1 MDNDV
6 NLRTLVNDGG
16 SAVISDYGAH
26 LLRWAP
32 AGQPDVVWTPSTW
45 RIEPGK
51 PLGGGVPIC
60 FPWFGPGFA
69 HGRQLAITPS
79 HGFARVRRWTLDE
92 EGFTDDR
99 VRYVMDSECLTDGE
113 VPWLDDEPEARFR
126 ATYDVHAADTLTMS
140 LTVVNTGDVPMSYEA
155 ALHSYLHV
163 GDVSDAGLV
172 GLRGATY
179 LDATE
184 TGFPPRLQEPEAVTF
199 GERRWIACIIRI
211 RPCSCA
217 TPFWAAWCISSNPA
231 RRRPWYGT
239 RARKGTICVAPDRA
253 NGVVLWRW
261 RRRHAATAV

>member
-99 VRYVMDSECLTDGE
+99 VRYVMDSERLTDGE

-199 GERRWIACIIRI
+199 GER
-211 RPCSCA
+211 P
-217 TPFWAAWCISSNPA
+217 
-231 RRRPWYGT
+231 
-239 RARKGTICVAPDRA
+239 VDR
-253 NGVVLWRW
+253 V
-261 RRRHAATAV
+261 

>member
-99 VRYVMDSECLTDGE
+99 VRYVMDSERLTDGE
-113 VPWLDDEPEARFR
+113 VPWLDDEPEVRFR

-172 GLRGATY
+172 GLRGGGRRIWT
-179 LDATE
+179 
-184 TGFPPRLQEPEAVTF
+184 PPRPVS
-199 GERRWIACIIRI
+199 RRDR
-211 RPCSCA
+211 RS
-217 TPFWAAWCISSNPA
+217 
-231 RRRPWYGT
+231 RRR
-239 RARKGTICVAPDRA
+239 
-253 NGVVLWRW
+253 
-261 RRRHAATAV
+261 